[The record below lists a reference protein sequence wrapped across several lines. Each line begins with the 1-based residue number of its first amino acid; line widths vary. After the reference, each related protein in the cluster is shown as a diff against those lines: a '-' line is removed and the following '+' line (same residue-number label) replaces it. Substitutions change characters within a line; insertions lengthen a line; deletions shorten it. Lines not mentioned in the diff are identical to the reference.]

1 MNVPRDVGGTADAI
15 PRWRGVPAVGGLI
28 ALVVLAYGPA
38 YGSGFIWDDDAYV
51 TTNLTLRSLAGLW
64 KIWFEPGAVPQYYP
78 LVHTTFWIEHHLWGS
93 NAAGY
98 HVINVLLHALAAV
111 LLYRVLSRLRLPGAW
126 LVAAVFA
133 LHPVQVESVSWI
145 TERKNVLS
153 GLLYMAS
160 LLAWLRWDPALNGNG
175 RSRGYFGSL
184 AFYLGA
190 LLSKT
195 VTASLPAVILLL
207 HWWKTGRIER
217 RAVRAVVPFF
227 GVGLLMSAVTIV
239 MEKHTVGAQG
249 ADWDLSFLQRL
260 LIAGRALWF
269 YLGKLVWP
277 SNLTFIYPRWEP
289 SGFGAAMALYLL
301 AAVLV
306 VVALFLARRR
316 IGRGPLAALL
326 FFGGTLFP
334 ALGFIDVYPM
344 RYSFVADHFQYLAC
358 LGPMV
363 LGVAAAVLLAP
374 ASWRARPIVGT
385 VVAVVLVLG
394 LGMTT
399 WKRAEAFRSLE
410 SLWTDTL
417 RKNPSAWMAHH
428 NLAMLREEQGRFEE
442 AAREYQAAL
451 ALRPDLDQSHYNLGN
466 VWVQFQRWTDAE
478 REYREALA
486 LNPGLVPVHTNLGN
500 VLYKTGRVDEAIE
513 HWQQSLEAEPGN
525 HDLRRSLEHAL
536 EQTGRDGEAAQELE
550 VLVAQQPD
558 DSRLLQ
564 KLAWMRATSPRVEV
578 RDGRHALELSE
589 RLIRTT
595 REPHPVILDTYA
607 AALAEIGQFA
617 AASAALER
625 ALALIGTT
633 PYDRTDEI
641 RARLALYE
649 EGVPFRDH
657 ERIDTAESVAR

>member
-15 PRWRGVPAVGGLI
+15 PRWRGVAALGGLI
-28 ALVVLAYGPA
+28 TLVVLAYGPA

-64 KIWFEPGAVPQYYP
+64 RIWLEPGAVPQYYP

-98 HVINVLLHALAAV
+98 HIVNVLLHALVAV
-111 LLYRVLSRLRLPGAW
+111 LLYRVLSRLRVPGAW
-126 LVAAVFA
+126 LAAAVFA
-133 LHPVQVESVSWI
+133 LHPVQVESVSWV

-160 LLAWLRWDPALNGNG
+160 LLAWLRWDPGLSGDG
-175 RSRGYFGSL
+175 RRRGYLGSL
-184 AFYLGA
+184 ALYLGA

-207 HWWKTGRIER
+207 QWWKAGRIER

-289 SGFGAAMALYLL
+289 SGFGAAMTLSLL
-301 AAVLV
+301 AALLL

-316 IGRGPLAALL
+316 IGRGPLTALL

-358 LGPMV
+358 LGPIV

-374 ASWRARPIVGT
+374 ASWRARPIAGM
-385 VVAVVLVLG
+385 VVAAVLVLG
-394 LGMTT
+394 LGMAT
-399 WKRAEAFRSLE
+399 WKRADAFRSLE
-410 SLWTDTL
+410 SLWADTL

-442 AAREYQAAL
+442 AAREYQSGARVASGSRSVALQSGQRLGAVSALDRCRAGVSGGDGSQSGARAGPHQPRQRPVPDRTGRRGDRAVATVAGGGTGESRSAPQPRARARADGTGRGGRAGARAPGCAAAGRFAVAAETRL
-451 ALRPDLDQSHYNLGN
+451 DARDLSAGRSSGRAPCAGTVGAADPRDAGAAPGDSGHLRGGARRDRSVRGRARGPGARLGPDRDDALRPDGCD
-466 VWVQFQRWTDAE
+466 
-478 REYREALA
+478 
-486 LNPGLVPVHTNLGN
+486 P
-500 VLYKTGRVDEAIE
+500 
-513 HWQQSLEAEPGN
+513 
-525 HDLRRSLEHAL
+525 
-536 EQTGRDGEAAQELE
+536 
-550 VLVAQQPD
+550 
-558 DSRLLQ
+558 
-564 KLAWMRATSPRVEV
+564 RAP
-578 RDGRHALELSE
+578 
-589 RLIRTT
+589 
-595 REPHPVILDTYA
+595 
-607 AALAEIGQFA
+607 
-617 AASAALER
+617 R
-625 ALALIGTT
+625 AL
-633 PYDRTDEI
+633 
-641 RARLALYE
+641 
-649 EGVPFRDH
+649 
-657 ERIDTAESVAR
+657 